1 MKMTMEQYITN
12 PMQSGVFT
20 ATMRESMRNSYVNKF
35 NAILLREHGVFNYFL
50 YKDEENNKFYAY
62 FKIPSETVERFYY
75 DTVIEF
81 SADENIKEAGQ
92 NLFKYNVRFFSN
104 DPSFVYTYAYVFK
117 QKGLLIPELES
128 RMSQRALKEAANKT
142 NPYNQVGYVK
152 SIYFVYLF
160 MKLRSFND
168 LSKFKAQASVLNIS
182 NLSSNV
188 MDADKKLGERENA
201 GQRVQRKK
209 KIEKEKKARDEE
221 RRKKLPE
228 SLQVKHTTKIGP
240 SSKKNSSTGSKFNKP
255 SMSIKHTKKS
265 SGIKRK

>member
-35 NAILLREHGVFNYFL
+35 NAILLREHGVFNYSL
-50 YKDEENNKFYAY
+50 YKDEKNNRFYAY
-62 FKIPSETVERFYY
+62 FKVPSETVERFYY

-81 SADENIKEAGQ
+81 SADENVKESGE
-92 NLFKYNVRFFSN
+92 NLLKYYVRFFSN

-152 SIYFVYLF
+152 TIYFAYLF
-160 MKLRSFND
+160 MKLRHLND
-168 LSKFKAQASVLNIS
+168 LSKFKAEASVLNMN
-182 NLSSNV
+182 NLAASV

-201 GQRVQRKK
+201 GQATQRKK
-209 KIEKEKKARDEE
+209 KIEKERQARDEE
-221 RRKKLPE
+221 RRKRLP
-228 SLQVKHTTKIGP
+228 SSMQVKYTNKVG
-240 SSKKNSSTGSKFNKP
+240 SSKKTPSAGSTFNKN
-255 SMSIKHTKKS
+255 T
-265 SGIKRK
+265 GIKRSKTSSKIKRK